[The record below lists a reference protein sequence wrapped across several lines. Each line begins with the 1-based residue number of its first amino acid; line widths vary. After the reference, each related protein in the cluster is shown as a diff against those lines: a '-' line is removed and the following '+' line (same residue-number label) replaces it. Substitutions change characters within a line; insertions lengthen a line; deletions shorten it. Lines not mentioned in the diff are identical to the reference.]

1 MVVRGLCALCVAAA
15 VFSTASTAAERELR
29 LGADVAGMVG
39 AEAVSQRDGDCT
51 AETFWRVGENFEIY
65 LSPTLPEG
73 VVEKQDGRVVVGLG
87 MQDAPPIAS
96 IARVVYE
103 TRTGKTDHN
112 VNVMLAIFT
121 IPGSDPALGPDDGA
135 WFQRRI
141 HAEPLYIRNFGT
153 WFEPDRWVTFGT
165 DDPVAPLG
173 FYDPNH
179 GPAGYAQPPTLDQL
193 QNATSY
199 EQVWSQWWRECGS
212 RVPEDSYRYGNM
224 AVGHFALMTAGEGYW
239 KNFKGDLKRITIT
252 TMERES
258 ITVHFGGTGTAA
270 AVAATPS
277 NTSASTAPPGPASHA
292 ASNPLAGPPKD
303 GNLNNPLV
311 ATERVFQAST
321 VRPKGMSSED
331 ILILVFG
338 GVGVGLV
345 LLAGLLHWKRSR
357 QPVRHVKRVAVR

>member
-15 VFSTASTAAERELR
+15 VFSNASTAAERELR

-39 AEAVSQRDGDCT
+39 AQAVTERNAEGET
-51 AETFWRVGENFEIY
+51 ETFWRVGENFEIY

-73 VVEKQDGRVVVGLG
+73 VAEKQDGRVVVGLG
-87 MQDAPPIAS
+87 MREAPSIAS

-121 IPGSDPALGPDDGA
+121 IPGSDPALGKDDAA

-179 GPAGYAQPPTLDQL
+179 GPAGYAQPPTLEQL
-193 QNATSY
+193 QNARSY

-224 AVGHFALMTAGEGYW
+224 AVGYFALMTAGEGYW

-252 TMERES
+252 TLEGES
-258 ITVHFGGTGTAA
+258 ITVHFGSAGTAVTA
-270 AVAATPS
+270 AATPS
-277 NTSASTAPPGPASHA
+277 NNLESTAPHGPKSPA
-292 ASNPLAGPPKD
+292 ASNPLAGPAKD

-311 ATERVFQAST
+311 AAAQVFHAST

-331 ILILVFG
+331 VLILVFV

-345 LLAGLLHWKRSR
+345 LLAGLLHWKCSR